1 MKKTCLF
8 TILIMSLISSL
19 FSIRN
24 WKSYNNTSHIFDV
37 IERDGEIM
45 IASWGGLMIYNSELN
60 TFEKHYTT
68 IDGLGSN
75 YIRTLDYLEKI
86 DELWLG
92 TANAGIDRIKNENIL
107 NSINEGNILNSNS
120 INKIIH
126 KDSLIFIANK
136 KGVSSFVT
144 TNDWPL
150 PILKI
155 NFEAPD
161 YFANG
166 NIQNMVLT
174 QNNYLIMNDE
184 QGLYSVHIDS
194 MQAITNWN
202 FFNTEGNILSISSN
216 ENTIAIGTTKGLIV
230 TDNLNDLSTWQTF
243 SFENGL
249 LEADNI
255 YPVYVDDEKNI
266 WFSYG
271 VWNTHDYELIS
282 ETDVAI
288 SRIDMNGNIDVWDA
302 SSGLESN
309 DLMGI
314 KIINNQLCAYTWGEG
329 LFFFNGENWSH
340 LTSNSIGSNTINKLS
355 VDFDGKLWVASGV
368 MGSSHVS
375 EGTKGVSSYDPQTEI
390 WETFQVETSDI
401 NSDNIFS
408 MEIDK
413 DNNKWFG
420 AWYGGSEYGWTDG
433 ISILNEEDN
442 DWIFFDHNDGLLND
456 CISFIGKDKNDDMW
470 VCSYGSSSGG
480 INIVSPE
487 REIISNFK
495 FPNPSEITQP
505 DPLIV
510 SWSENLTFIGSFK
523 SGLRIWNG
531 LDHPNDSVNKWK
543 NVGLDA
549 IGKGCRIYG
558 IVSRDS
564 YLGEETWIASSSGMY
579 VYVRNS
585 DSSGNIDYKWYLL
598 NTKVKREIYDDSGH
612 FVEEELYYSD
622 EERIFGAVP
631 TYPTAVFLDPFD
643 RIWMGSYDNGI
654 CIYNPETERYYNMNL
669 GNSEETGNNLLSN
682 HITSFA
688 YSYKTGTLFIGTSAG
703 LNSVDI
709 GIAKDKNTETV
720 LSSPIVYPNP
730 FHPDNGELLRI
741 DNENHLTM
749 PAGNSTCKIF
759 DMSGQLVRELDKDI
773 FELFSWDGNNA
784 INKKCSSG
792 IYFFVI
798 SSESGKT
805 QKGKIALIR

>member
-1 MKKTCLF
+1 
-8 TILIMSLISSL
+8 
-19 FSIRN
+19 
-24 WKSYNNTSHIFDV
+24 
-37 IERDGEIM
+37 M
-45 IASWGGLMIYNSELN
+45 I
-60 TFEKHYTT
+60 
-68 IDGLGSN
+68 
-75 YIRTLDYLEKI
+75 
-86 DELWLG
+86 
-92 TANAGIDRIKNENIL
+92 
-107 NSINEGNILNSNS
+107 
-120 INKIIH
+120 
-126 KDSLIFIANK
+126 
-136 KGVSSFVT
+136 
-144 TNDWPL
+144 
-150 PILKI
+150 
-155 NFEAPD
+155 
-161 YFANG
+161 
-166 NIQNMVLT
+166 
-174 QNNYLIMNDE
+174 
-184 QGLYSVHIDS
+184 
-194 MQAITNWN
+194 
-202 FFNTEGNILSISSN
+202 
-216 ENTIAIGTTKGLIV
+216 
-230 TDNLNDLSTWQTF
+230 
-243 SFENGL
+243 
-249 LEADNI
+249 
-255 YPVYVDDEKNI
+255 
-266 WFSYG
+266 
-271 VWNTHDYELIS
+271 
-282 ETDVAI
+282 
-288 SRIDMNGNIDVWDA
+288 
-302 SSGLESN
+302 
-309 DLMGI
+309 
-314 KIINNQLCAYTWGEG
+314 
-329 LFFFNGENWSH
+329 WSH

-487 REIISNFK
+487 REIISNF
-495 FPNPSEITQP
+495 
-505 DPLIV
+505 
-510 SWSENLTFIGSFK
+510 
-523 SGLRIWNG
+523 
-531 LDHPNDSVNKWK
+531 KWK

-730 FHPDNGELLRI
+730 LI
-741 DNENHLTM
+741 
-749 PAGNSTCKIF
+749 
-759 DMSGQLVRELDKDI
+759 QLAK
-773 FELFSWDGNNA
+773 
-784 INKKCSSG
+784 
-792 IYFFVI
+792 Y
-798 SSESGKT
+798 
-805 QKGKIALIR
+805 LI